1 MNQVTLI
8 STRQRSLQ
16 PLVEAAFSHELRLLE
31 AAIQQTE
38 RRLKSFEDRH
48 GMKSAEFV
56 RRYEDDEFD
65 ETLDYADWIGELRLL
80 NRLQEKADAHREI
93 QFVH

>member
-8 STRQRSLQ
+8 STRQRPLQ
-16 PLVEAAFSHELRLLE
+16 PLVEAAFNHELRLLE
-31 AAIQQTE
+31 AAIWQTE
-38 RRLKSFEDRH
+38 RRLKNFEDLH
-48 GMKSAEFV
+48 GIKSAEFV

-65 ETLDYADWIGELRLL
+65 ETLDYADWIGEYRLL
-80 NRLQEKADAHREI
+80 SRLHEKADAYREI